1 MAPTLSAFSTAATT
15 TSPGLHAVPAFAPAS
30 TTSPPRGEEA
40 EREEKK
46 GREARSPGREDAGEI
61 QAYSTTTAVAATSPR
76 QPSRRPSRCRN
87 REERQP
93 RGVSLLQPSAATPA
107 SLLHHRTVSSPA
119 SVGLL
124 HCRATLEEE
133 RRGEGPQAER
143 GPPRHPS
150 PSAAATTPSPSPRNG
165 RGGTSE
171 RERERGGRS
180 EVDGWIK
187 MRLALWVVKKSR
199 LGRILT
205 KAFNGSACCT

>member
-1 MAPTLSAFSTAATT
+1 ML
-15 TSPGLHAVPAFAPAS
+15 
-30 TTSPPRGEEA
+30 
-40 EREEKK
+40 EEKK

-76 QPSRRPSRCRN
+76 QPSRCRHREERQPRGAATSPRQPSRCHH

-133 RRGEGPQAER
+133 RTGEGPQAER

-165 RGGTSE
+165 RGGASE
-171 RERERGGRS
+171 REREGGRS